1 MELGDKLYYVL
12 SDFSGVSISEVTV
25 VSIKDK
31 YFVCKYKRTSNEEL
45 IFTNK
50 DFGKTIFSDKKEAE
64 HALCTLPL
72 ISSLLLYLFYFFR
85 K

>member
-12 SDFSGVSISEVTV
+12 SDFSGVSISEITV

-50 DFGKTIFSDKKEAE
+50 DFGKTIFSDKKEAMKKYKKE
-64 HALCTLPL
+64 SDELGN
-72 ISSLLLYLFYFFR
+72 IFGWI
-85 K
+85 